1 MTTRTVWLV
10 ASLGLA
16 GCGQTMGAT
25 AEAFETPDNPSR
37 TVAKCDCSGCPCVD
51 RAMIQA
57 IFIDTLGGGS
67 GKASQASAPADHT
80 AKFSVENLLSPEPSF
95 QIVYAA
101 DSAGDPLAL
110 DVSHDHLSAV
120 ELVPP
125 FSTLEGSA
133 LQGVAIW
140 VSDTHNELFELLVDK
155 VSLQDLHFW
164 EGAPQ
169 PVEAYELTYL
179 RIDPP
184 DPGGTATDVCSGQ
197 GTSSDPLWGGVP
209 HAAILF
215 ADEYIDVDHAAIGQ
229 PRPGMFHI
237 GCPGST
243 HARMHLSRHTRPSD
257 HDGQFPTTL
266 DQRLAMLKMFSADYC
281 GTGQRFTTD
290 NYPLRWLDNTG
301 WTQPALDLDPKHGQI
316 TSIEAIWGPEGAVCL
331 DTPRKVSRDQVPCA
345 LPTCQDVASWAA
357 QGHVISAN
365 PVLP

>member
-37 TVAKCDCSGCPCVD
+37 TAAKCDCSGCPCVD

-67 GKASQASAPADHT
+67 GKASQGSAPADHT
-80 AKFSVENLLSPEPSF
+80 AKFSVENLPSPEPSF

-110 DVSHDHLSAV
+110 DVAHDHLSAV

-155 VSLQDLHFW
+155 VSLQDLQFW

-169 PVEAYELTYL
+169 P
-179 RIDPP
+179 
-184 DPGGTATDVCSGQ
+184 
-197 GTSSDPLWGGVP
+197 
-209 HAAILF
+209 
-215 ADEYIDVDHAAIGQ
+215 
-229 PRPGMFHI
+229 
-237 GCPGST
+237 
-243 HARMHLSRHTRPSD
+243 
-257 HDGQFPTTL
+257 
-266 DQRLAMLKMFSADYC
+266 
-281 GTGQRFTTD
+281 
-290 NYPLRWLDNTG
+290 
-301 WTQPALDLDPKHGQI
+301 
-316 TSIEAIWGPEGAVCL
+316 
-331 DTPRKVSRDQVPCA
+331 
-345 LPTCQDVASWAA
+345 
-357 QGHVISAN
+357 
-365 PVLP
+365 